1 MLEPEEGR
9 DVVKQRVLLALSKA
23 VIALVDRQLESGN
36 VDLGVNAL
44 YMKEARTELIKAL
57 GDTPHDPCALSKLE
71 IASRVAKEMQEMRDK
86 YPLGAVIRIDR
97 INQHEHMAFLYP
109 EDQRIKGI
117 GVMNEWM
124 DRNRVRTFEGHGY
137 FVLTPD
143 GYTSWLPGACVM
155 SR

>member
-1 MLEPEEGR
+1 MVQE
-9 DVVKQRVLLALSKA
+9 RV
-23 VIALVDRQLESGN
+23 
-36 VDLGVNAL
+36 
-44 YMKEARTELIKAL
+44 IKAL
-57 GDTPHDPCALSKLE
+57 AKGMLVLLDKHLFNNDDTDALTRSMREARGDLLSAYGDTPHDPCALTKLE

-86 YPLGAVIRIDR
+86 YPLGAVIRIAR
-97 INQHEHMAFLYP
+97 LHRHEHMTFLYP

-117 GVMNEWM
+117 AVMNEWIE
-124 DRNRVRTFEGHGY
+124 RNRVFNHGHGY